1 MQPQT
6 AHFSFKIQKPK
17 NPTFWQTCQNHC
29 WNFGLSPN
37 LKSKNPN
44 LQKIQISKWHLH
56 ERIGL
61 LDFGS
66 LQEWCLLVEHCYFR
80 GSTALLFR
88 FRLKTLEVTKLHRRK
103 GLAYSWV
110 SPGQKSES
118 QRLSL
123 NAKQNRGHRREG
135 GSQIYVYVRGC
146 VRLWVYTHV
155 WGNLL
160 ASPENSM
167 VNSTY
172 ACAWSVFIFLIVYL
186 SLSGNLGIHFGIGAT
201 MQSRGLLICSC
212 MHNDLHAFIPCM

>member
-6 AHFSFKIQKPK
+6 AHFSFKIQQPK
-17 NPTFWQTCQNHC
+17 NPTFWQTCQNHG

-37 LKSKNPN
+37 LKSKNAY
-44 LQKIQISKWHLH
+44 LQKIQNSKWHLH
-56 ERIGL
+56 EQIGL

-88 FRLKTLEVTKLHRRK
+88 FRLKTLEVSKLHRRE

-135 GSQIYVYVRGC
+135 VP
-146 VRLWVYTHV
+146 
-155 WGNLL
+155 NL
-160 ASPENSM
+160 
-167 VNSTY
+167 
-172 ACAWSVFIFLIVYL
+172 C
-186 SLSGNLGIHFGIGAT
+186 
-201 MQSRGLLICSC
+201 ICSRLCSFMGLHTC
-212 MHNDLHAFIPCM
+212 MGKSYSIAGEQHGQLNIRMRMVCFHIFNRLLMAIWAYILAYVQPCSHVVY